1 MDTSWATALYRARY
15 SVSQKSA
22 VIVKLLLSSYC
33 IQFCFNFMSNLKL
46 SYVTKQSF
54 ALLLINDRYFVYSM
68 QLPPVLGWDK
78 VVLFRQYA
86 KHNMHA

>member
-54 ALLLINDRYFVYSM
+54 ALLLINDRYFVYSYVTWIVNAIGSAI
-68 QLPPVLGWDK
+68 QCNCH
-78 VVLFRQYA
+78 LF
-86 KHNMHA
+86 